1 MKKIKVLSI
10 LLISCI
16 FATAQGTVI
25 KPAIGVNFMDFSK
38 DPSTGKIEG
47 QVGWQIG
54 GTIMF
59 GKKKWFFEPGIF
71 FVQRSSQY
79 SDNTTSADDIE
90 FNIQGIRIPL
100 GVGVNLLQGKS
111 TLNVRALGGA
121 SMFLLTSIKDLEID
135 DFNKAQWGLYAGA
148 GIDISLFFLDFKYE
162 WSLTNLQSNID
173 DIDIGKSRSLFL
185 DAGIRIKL

>member
-16 FATAQGTVI
+16 IASAQGTII
-25 KPAIGVNFMDFSK
+25 KPAIGMNFMDFSK
-38 DPSTGKIEG
+38 DPSSGKIEG
-47 QVGWQIG
+47 QVGWQVG
-54 GTIMF
+54 GTVMF

-71 FVQRSSQY
+71 FVHRSSQY
-79 SDNTTSADDIE
+79 VDNSSSVDDVE

-100 GVGVNLLQGKS
+100 GVGVNIFQGKS
-111 TLNVRALGGA
+111 AINVRALGGA

-162 WSLTNLQSNID
+162 WSLTNVQKNIN

-185 DAGIRIKL
+185 DAGIRIRL

>member
-1 MKKIKVLSI
+1 MKKIKVLAI
-10 LLISCI
+10 LLCSCI
-16 FATAQGTVI
+16 IVSAQGTII
-25 KPAIGVNFMDFSK
+25 KPAIGMNFMDFSE
-38 DPSTGKIEG
+38 DPSTGKVEG
-47 QVGWQIG
+47 QIGWQIG
-54 GTIMF
+54 GTVMF

-79 SDNTTSADDIE
+79 SDNTTSADDVE

-100 GVGVNLLQGKS
+100 GVGVNLFQGKS

-162 WSLTNLQSNID
+162 WSLTNLQSDID